1 MTVKFY
7 GSVQKHFSGDKLFH
21 AESADSDLSGLI
33 DLLGERYG
41 QPSKDFLYGENAC
54 LFLVNGSGIMS
65 TGGLKTPLRAGDTV
79 EILPFVDAG

>member
-7 GSVQKHFSGDKLFH
+7 GSVQKYTSDEKLFH
-21 AESADSDLSGLI
+21 VENADHSLATLI

-41 QPSKDFLYGENAC
+41 KPSKDFFYGENTC
-54 LFLVNGSGIMS
+54 LFLVNGSGIMK
-65 TGGLKTPLRAGDTV
+65 TGGLKTPLHTGDTV